1 MPVMGFVKFER
12 FFRAA
17 GCVTVDRDD
26 IKRYLDFVNDALYD
40 LLLMD
45 QAAAKA
51 NARGIIE
58 PWDLPITKGLQ
69 ECMHG
74 FERIEE
80 EMELRP
86 ILDSLAAHPP
96 LDATLSEETEA
107 RLPVIF
113 GGVSIALARTFKLID
128 AEMKAVHSEEWERT
142 FRLFRLLI
150 SLTDLRMC
158 GGRKPAS
165 LGATGGPA
173 AAQTIEGGWRPG
185 CPGMRNMIAAFD
197 RAAVRRIGETDS

>member
-17 GCVTVDRDD
+17 GGVTVDRDD
-26 IKRYLDFVNDALYD
+26 VKRYLDFVNDALYD
-40 LLLMD
+40 LLLMG

-96 LDATLSEETEA
+96 LDTTLSEETEA

-150 SLTDLRMC
+150 
-158 GGRKPAS
+158 
-165 LGATGGPA
+165 
-173 AAQTIEGGWRPG
+173 
-185 CPGMRNMIAAFD
+185 
-197 RAAVRRIGETDS
+197 